1 MKKGFSVQGLVA
13 GIIAL
18 GYLLFAFIKNPSV
31 PIRLMLIPFILC
43 ALCFI
48 IKNICLTLHKPKFA
62 RYFQIGFKI
71 SFFSFVFGFLIYWC
85 YRNIKTG
92 QYGMV
97 LFSVPFWMIAIY
109 FVRGA
114 FLKKKTDASDRK
126 QVGKWNVPVV
136 ISAILVLAVI
146 IAGIVL
152 LFMGIKD
159 TVKNA
164 RVRTDY
170 ASAEGTLV
178 DYGIYNQSRTG
189 EKTSTTYYLVYEYTV
204 SGETYTVKTDYG
216 TGSVPP
222 LNSTR
227 EIKYDPQ
234 NPSRAIVG
242 GTNSSHFLLL
252 IGGFFTF
259 GGLVF
264 VLAALQIKGVF
275 DKLKFDVL
283 GTYIGFVFVAV
294 AFGIIFFRYGEA
306 GSFRTGLTSMGIFM
320 IVPILFILGG
330 SALMIKSIR
339 PKKEENSLRSGN
351 RQ

>member
-1 MKKGFSVQGLVA
+1 MKKGFSVQGFVA
-13 GIIAL
+13 GVIAL
-18 GYLLFAFIKNPSV
+18 GFLLFAFIKNPSV
-31 PIRLMLIPFILC
+31 PIRLLLTPFILC

-48 IKNICLTLHKPKFA
+48 IKNICLMLHKPKLA
-62 RYFQIGFKI
+62 RYFQIGFHI

-92 QYGMV
+92 QYGMA
-97 LFSVPFWMIAIY
+97 LFSVPFWIIAIY

-114 FLKKKTDASDRK
+114 FLKKKTAASDRK
-126 QVGKWNVPVV
+126 KVVKWNAPVV
-136 ISAILVLAVI
+136 ISAVLVFSI
-146 IAGIVL
+146 IVAGIAL
-152 LFMGIKD
+152 LSMGIKG

-178 DYGIYNQSRTG
+178 DYGIYNQSRKG
-189 EKTSTTYYLVYEYTV
+189 GKTSTTYYLVYEYQV
-204 SGETYTVKTDYG
+204 SGEKYTVKTDYG
-216 TGSVPP
+216 TGSVPS

-227 EIKYDPQ
+227 EIRYDPQ
-234 NPSRAIVG
+234 NPSNAMVG
-242 GTNSSHFLLL
+242 GTNSSHFMLLM
-252 IGGFFTF
+252 GGFFTF
-259 GGLVF
+259 GGMVF

-294 AFGIIFFRYGEA
+294 AFGILFFRYGET
-306 GSFRTGLTSMGIFM
+306 GSFITGLTSMGIFM
-320 IVPILFILGG
+320 IVPVLFILAG

-339 PKKEENSLRSGN
+339 PKKN
-351 RQ
+351 